1 MPHDRDALLH
11 ARRGVSFLAL
21 FLFLALDP
29 ATGPRT

>member
-1 MPHDRDALLH
+1 MPHDRDALPH

-21 FLFLALDP
+21 ALDP